1 MARLAHMAGSLAVIA
16 PSAATRP
23 RGSTGRAVQ
32 LLEHLPRLL
41 RPHRPWL
48 RLDEAQPE
56 SVVSYHGAV
65 EIRQIRAGFT
75 VQTCVKGE
83 PDRAR
88 ATALQRLAQ
97 FLAGYNRS
105 GTPLH
110 AAGPIVQREE
120 ASGRWLVSVDL
131 PGVEDAFV
139 AAASRNGK
147 VQIRPT
153 QTEFHAILRMS
164 GRPTPEAIAGGV
176 TAISAALAGTMWWP
190 AGGPMV
196 RLHRPPAILPFA
208 NRFEVALPITRLR
221 YATPFQRGACGDARR
236 HWAAKQGTMRTG
248 PARSHS
254 GWLKETPGE
263 CYRYG
268 K

>member
-1 MARLAHMAGSLAVIA
+1 MITPNAAASPHGNTGLAV
-16 PSAATRP
+16 R
-23 RGSTGRAVQ
+23 
-32 LLEHLPRLL
+32 LLEHVPSLL
-41 RPHRPWL
+41 LSRRPWL
-48 RLDEAQPE
+48 QLDAARPE
-56 SVVSYHGAV
+56 TVVSYHGAV
-65 EIRQIRAGFT
+65 EIRQIRAGFS

-83 PDRAR
+83 PERAR

-97 FLAGYNRS
+97 YLAGYNRS
-105 GTPLH
+105 GTPLR
-110 AAGPIVQREE
+110 AAGPLVQREE

-147 VQIRPT
+147 VRIRPT
-153 QTEFHAILRMS
+153 RTEVHAILRMS